1 MKSEL
6 TRINHWKKLL
16 KVDVPAE
23 EIGPHIEEAYQ
34 SYQKKVHLEGF
45 RKGKVPLSIVRKRFG
60 KAIEAEV
67 SEDLVQTFFKKAVE
81 EENLALI
88 SPGVIK
94 EVSFAVGE
102 PLQFTAE
109 VAVEPEIEVNNYKGL
124 KLEKE
129 IHKIDKEDVQQT
141 LRMLQEQKAEIRPI
155 EGEAKPGYIIEGDVQ
170 ALNESRIPIVGHKWE
185 DRAIILGEPPLGD
198 QIQDQL
204 LGVNVGEERQFTVM
218 QPEKGPDGKLKE
230 KKQNF
235 LIQVKAIKE
244 KVLPE
249 ISDDFAKDIGEFKTV
264 SELEDALQKQ
274 LEIQKE
280 RDSEDKLRHQLMNE
294 VIRRN
299 DFELPE
305 PMVKNT
311 LDLLWENYSK
321 QSKEKV
327 DEETFR
333 KEHLP
338 QTVWNLKWQL
348 IWKKI
353 AEIENIAITDE
364 ELDREIE
371 KAAQSNPKESEKIK
385 AHYRNPR
392 HRSRLKLDFL
402 EDRTIRFIRGNSK
415 IKDVHV
421 KKPKRNRSPFVLPS
435 S

>member
-1 MKSEL
+1 M
-6 TRINHWKKLL
+6 
-16 KVDVPAE
+16 
-23 EIGPHIEEAYQ
+23 
-34 SYQKKVHLEGF
+34 
-45 RKGKVPLSIVRKRFG
+45 
-60 KAIEAEV
+60 
-67 SEDLVQTFFKKAVE
+67 
-81 EENLALI
+81 
-88 SPGVIK
+88 
-94 EVSFAVGE
+94 
-102 PLQFTAE
+102 
-109 VAVEPEIEVNNYKGL
+109 AVEPEIEVNNYKGL

-129 IHKIDKEDVQQT
+129 IHKIDKEDVQQA

-170 ALNESRIPIVGHKWE
+170 ALNESGIPIVGHKWE

-204 LGVNVGEERQFTVM
+204 LGVNVGEERQFMVI
-218 QPEKGPDGKLKE
+218 QPEKGPDGKLRD

-235 LIQVKAIKE
+235 LIKVKAIKE

-249 ISDDFAKDIGEFKTV
+249 ISDDFAKSIGEFKTV
-264 SELEDALQKQ
+264 DELEEAVQKQ

-280 RDSEDKLRHQLMNE
+280 RDSEDMLRHRLINE

-299 DFELPE
+299 DFEIPE

-321 QSKEKV
+321 QSKEKM
-327 DEETFR
+327 DEETYR
-333 KEHLP
+333 KEHQP

-353 AEIENIAITDE
+353 AEIENITITDE
-364 ELDREIE
+364 ELDSEIE
-371 KAAQSNPKESEKIK
+371 KGAQSNPKEAEKIR
-385 AHYRNPR
+385 AHYRDSR
-392 HRSRLKLDFL
+392 HRDRLKLDFL
-402 EDRTIRFIRGNSK
+402 EDRTIRFIRENSK

-421 KKPKRNRSPFVLPS
+421 KKPKRNHSPFVLPS

>member
-1 MKSEL
+1 LKAEL

-94 EVSFAVGE
+94 EVSFAEGE

-141 LRMLQEQKAEIRPI
+141 LRMLQEQKAEIRPV

-204 LGVNVGEERQFTVM
+204 LGVNVGEERQFTVI

-235 LIQVKAIKE
+235 LILVKAIKE

-392 HRSRLKLDFL
+392 HRDRLKLDFL
-402 EDRTIRFIRGNSK
+402 EDRTIRFIRENSK

-421 KKPKRNRSPFVLPS
+421 KKPKRNHSPFVLPP
-435 S
+435 